1 MGCVGSKPD
10 ESPAVALCRQRCTFL
25 DDAIHQRYAL
35 AEAHIAYCH
44 SLKNVGVSLHRFF
57 DVHSAVVHG
66 GHSPASPVLNLPPQR
81 KGESSKPVP
90 VAVHGHS
97 HSGSGDSHLHF
108 HTDSDEDSGDDNVS
122 LHLHS
127 VAGESS
133 PLHQHGQYNNLTYN
147 DPHENAGSSYL
158 PPFYRPAGYPPS
170 ENPLSGYPP
179 AGYPSLNY
187 PPAGYPPA
195 GYPPAG
201 YPPAGYPPAGY
212 PPAGYP
218 PAGYPPADYPT
229 SRYTMNFMRKQPTPS
244 VVYQKRPMSPET
256 IHYGEASSSSS
267 YYSSNNNYRNPNNFS
282 YNNNYF
288 NFGEYSGSVFQ
299 QPSYGGGM
307 SSPPPFLQTE
317 ASTSNSKQPPPPPP
331 PPAPSSTWDFLNPF
345 ETFESYYPPYT
356 PSRDSREVREEEGI
370 PDLEDEDFYQQEVV
384 KEIHSSHPRFVDAS
398 GAGSGGGAA
407 GGNGGAAGGGGGG
420 AVGGGG
426 GKADS
431 KKAAVVDDDSEKSSV
446 VDLHYR
452 GGPSVPEEEEP
463 VEFEVHVVDKGETS
477 RGEKP
482 IHEFHN
488 DSEVVKEIQIQFDRA
503 SESGSE
509 LAKILEVG
517 KVPHNRKH
525 AAYHVPSKMLNVFT
539 PSLAAAASKN
549 SDPANLDVDVELRT
563 RSKNLSSTL
572 HKLYLWE
579 KKLFEE
585 VKVEE
590 KMRLLHD
597 EKDVKLKRL
606 DERGAEQ
613 HKVDT
618 TRALVRSLST
628 KIRIAIQVVDKIS
641 EQINKLRDEELWPQL
656 NEFIQGLT
664 RMWKSMLKCHHSQCQ
679 AIGAAKRLDAIASSK
694 HFSDDSLDATLQL
707 EHELLNWTLRF
718 SCWFG
723 AQKGFVTS
731 LNNWLLKCLLYV
743 PEETADGPVPFSP
756 SRIGAP
762 TVFIIC
768 NQWAQ
773 AIDRISDKEVVES
786 MRDFVKV
793 VLQLWER
800 DKNEMRR
807 RLAMHKN
814 MERKV
819 KDLEREDQKIH
830 KELQVLDKRVVISS
844 EKDNVAVFQSE
855 TIKSI
860 SAQTNLRLVFEAIE
874 RFTAASLKA
883 CEELLQRI
891 EEDRISREKEQVS

>member
-25 DDAIHQRYAL
+25 DVAIHQRYAL
-35 AEAHIAYCH
+35 AEAHLAYCH

-57 DVHSAVVHG
+57 DIHSAAVDG
-66 GHSPASPVLNLPPQR
+66 GDSPPSPVLNLPPQR
-81 KGESSKPVP
+81 KGEPSDSKPP
-90 VAVHGHS
+90 VVHDHDVSHS
-97 HSGSGDSHLHF
+97 HSHSHSNSGSSHLHF
-108 HTDSDEDSGDDNVS
+108 HSDSDEDSDDGDGDGDGS

-127 VAGESS
+127 AAGDQS
-133 PLHQHGQYNNLTYN
+133 PPHQRERYANLPYN
-147 DPHENAGSSYL
+147 DP
-158 PPFYRPAGYPPS
+158 PPFYPPA
-170 ENPLSGYPP
+170 GYPP
-179 AGYPSLNY
+179 AGYPPSNY
-187 PPAGYPPA
+187 NYLPPPAGYPPA

-201 YPPAGYPPAGY
+201 YPPAEYQPP
-212 PPAGYP
+212 
-218 PAGYPPADYPT
+218 GYPPADYPP
-229 SRYTMNFMRKQPTPS
+229 RYTMNFMRKQPTPS
-244 VVYQKRPMSPET
+244 VVYQQRPMSPET

-267 YYSSNNNYRNPNNFS
+267 SYYSNNYNNYQNPNPNSSYS
-282 YNNNYF
+282 YNNNNYSNNYGDF
-288 NFGEYSGSVFQ
+288 FGSSSSQ
-299 QPSYGGGM
+299 QPPYGGGI
-307 SSPPPFLQTE
+307 SSAPPYLQTE
-317 ASTSNSKQPPPPPP
+317 ASSSNSKPAPPPPPPP
-331 PPAPSSTWDFLNPF
+331 PPASSGWDFLNPF
-345 ETFESYYPPYT
+345 ETFESSYYPPYT

-370 PDLEDEDFYQQEVV
+370 PDLEDEDYLQQEVV
-384 KEIHSSHPRFVDAS
+384 KEIHSMNPKFSDR
-398 GAGSGGGAA
+398 GGGIGG
-407 GGNGGAAGGGGGG
+407 GGNGGGGGG
-420 AVGGGG
+420 GGGG
-426 GKADS
+426 GIGGGGGADS
-431 KKAAVVDDDSEKSSV
+431 KKAAVVDDESEKSSV

-452 GGPSVPEEEEP
+452 SGPSVPEEEEP
-463 VEFEVHVVDKGETS
+463 VEFEVHVVEKGETS
-477 RGEKP
+477 RSEKP
-482 IHEFHN
+482 LHEFHD
-488 DSEVVKEIQIQFDRA
+488 DSEVVKEIQILFDRA

-509 LAKILEVG
+509 VAKILEVG

-525 AAYHVPSKMLNVFT
+525 TAYQVPSKMLNVFS
-539 PSLAAAASKN
+539 PSLAAATFKT
-549 SDPANLDVDVELRT
+549 SDPANLDVDVDLRT

-597 EKDVKLKRL
+597 EKDRKLKRL
-606 DERGAEQ
+606 DEKGAEQ
-613 HKVDT
+613 HKVDA
-618 TRALVRSLST
+618 TRSLVRSLST

-664 RMWKSMLKCHHSQCQ
+664 RMWRSMLECHHSQCQ

-694 HFSDDSLDATLQL
+694 HFSDDSLEATLQL

-793 VLQLWER
+793 VLLLWER
-800 DKNEMRR
+800 DKQEMRR
-807 RLAMHKN
+807 RLVMHKN
-814 MERKV
+814 MDRKV

-830 KELQVLDKRVVISS
+830 KELQVLDKRIVLSS
-844 EKDNVAVFQSE
+844 EKESGLSAVYQSE
-855 TIKSI
+855 TSQSV
-860 SAQTNLRLVFEAIE
+860 SAQTNLRLVFEAME

-891 EEDRISREKEQVS
+891 EEDKVSREKEQGS

>member
-1 MGCVGSKPD
+1 MGCVGSKPE

-25 DDAIHQRYAL
+25 DTAIHQRYAL
-35 AEAHIAYCH
+35 AEAHLAYCH

-57 DVHSAVVHG
+57 DIHSAAAVHG
-66 GHSPASPVLNLPPQR
+66 GDSPSSPVLNLPPQR
-81 KGESSKPVP
+81 KGEPSKPPVVP
-90 VAVHGHS
+90 PAVHHHS
-97 HSGSGDSHLHF
+97 HSNSGSHLHF
-108 HTDSDEDSGDDNVS
+108 HSDEDSDDDDDDDGP

-127 VAGESS
+127 VDGDSP
-133 PLHQHGQYNNLTYN
+133 PLHQHERYNNLPYN
-147 DPHENAGSSYL
+147 NTSHENFTTPSY
-158 PPFYRPAGYPPS
+158 PPINYPPSGYPPV
-170 ENPLSGYPP
+170 NYPPSGYNYPPP
-179 AGYPSLNY
+179 AGYPQQDYPQAGYLPSSY

-201 YPPAGYPPAGY
+201 YSQ
-212 PPAGYP
+212 
-218 PAGYPPADYPT
+218 ADYPPG
-229 SRYTMNFMRKQPTPS
+229 RYTMNFMRKQPTQS
-244 VVYQKRPMSPET
+244 VVYQQRPMSPET

-267 YYSSNNNYRNPNNFS
+267 YYNNGYNYQNPNSYSNNNNNSS
-282 YNNNYF
+282 Y
-288 NFGEYSGSVFQ
+288 GEYFGSSSSSQ
-299 QPSYGGGM
+299 QPQYIQS
-307 SSPPPFLQTE
+307 E
-317 ASTSNSKQPPPPPP
+317 ASTSKQPPPPPP
-331 PPAPSSTWDFLNPF
+331 PPPASSTWDFLNPF
-345 ETFESYYPPYT
+345 ESYESYYPPYT

-370 PDLEDEDFYQQEVV
+370 PDLEDEDYYQQEVV
-384 KEIHSSHPRFVDAS
+384 KEIHSSHPKFVDVAS
-398 GAGSGGGAA
+398 GS
-407 GGNGGAAGGGGGG
+407 GGGGGG
-420 AVGGGG
+420 GGSGGGG
-426 GKADS
+426 GGGNVDS
-431 KKAAVVDDDSEKSSV
+431 KKAAVVDDESEKSSV

-452 GGPSVPEEEEP
+452 SGPGVPEEEEP

-482 IHEFHN
+482 LHEFHS

-503 SESGSE
+503 SESGNE

-525 AAYHVPSKMLNVFT
+525 AAYQVSSKMLNKFS
-539 PSLAAAASKN
+539 PSLAAAAYKS
-549 SDPANLDVDVELRT
+549 SDPADVDVELRT

-572 HKLYLWE
+572 HKLYIWE

-597 EKDVKLKRL
+597 EKDMKLKRL
-606 DERGAEQ
+606 DEKGAEP
-613 HKVDT
+613 HKVDA
-618 TRALVRSLST
+618 TRTLVRSLST

-664 RMWKSMLKCHHSQCQ
+664 RMWRSMLECHRSQCR

-694 HFSDDSLDATLQL
+694 HFSDDSLEATLQL
-707 EHELLNWTLRF
+707 EHELLNWTIRF

-793 VLQLWER
+793 VLMLWDR
-800 DKNEMRR
+800 DKQEMRR
-807 RLAMHKN
+807 RLALHKN

-830 KELQVLDKRVVISS
+830 KELQVLDKQIVLSS
-844 EKDNVAVFQSE
+844 EKDNGLSAVYQSE
-855 TIKSI
+855 TSKSV
-860 SAQTNLRLVFEAIE
+860 SAQTNLRLVFEAME

-891 EEDRISREKEQVS
+891 EEDKVSRERERVS